1 VPEWSE
7 YPSWY
12 VDPSTRGF
20 NVTDLLSEFIGY
32 DQYDVS
38 LPPQPWRRPHCDK
51 LEPDIEPVFVDS
63 IKGIQFRDS
72 YPANAQDQYQLRRL
86 LIHINSGHVWP
97 DSVGERILL
106 AAEKAKNEAEEHLW
120 LLYNTAALYWRVI
133 GGNRQAIECL
143 RRAVLHAPE
152 KHQDIPLTQL
162 AYIMYRFNLQ
172 EDTHQLL
179 LSAIE
184 RNNTEP
190 VTYLAW
196 GIQQLSLNNAT
207 GAVTLLKYARD
218 LDPTLQEAEHCLFIA
233 RCTALREKLG
243 ENKKLDNQ
251 SGDEN
256 DKIPFWEKSWKPEN
270 WHESYLRGPE
280 DDLSL
285 NEKSFP
291 GETEKERAGRMAR
304 RHSRFGEMAE
314 RLSLESEL
322 PVRVD
327 QVELLLEI
335 IEDELKFND
344 NYQNVES
351 GRNDDDERLKYN
363 IAANLIA
370 KLTKVR
376 DSEDPIQVIQ
386 DETSAVKDEL

>member
-1 VPEWSE
+1 M
-7 YPSWY
+7 
-12 VDPSTRGF
+12 G
-20 NVTDLLSEFIGY
+20 
-32 DQYDVS
+32 
-38 LPPQPWRRPHCDK
+38 
-51 LEPDIEPVFVDS
+51 
-63 IKGIQFRDS
+63 
-72 YPANAQDQYQLRRL
+72 
-86 LIHINSGHVWP
+86 GHVWP
-97 DSVGERILL
+97 DSIGERILL
-106 AAEKAKNEAEEHLW
+106 AAEKAKNEAQEHLW

-184 RNNTEP
+184 RNDTEP

-207 GAVTLLKYARD
+207 GAVTLLNYARE
-218 LDPTLQEAEHCLFIA
+218 LDPSLQEAEHCLFIA
-233 RCTALREKLG
+233 RCTVLREKLG
-243 ENKKLDNQ
+243 EDIRSNG
-251 SGDEN
+251 SEN
-256 DKIPFWEKSWKPEN
+256 DNDKLLFWEKSWKPEN
-270 WHESYLRGPE
+270 WHDSYLRGPA

-285 NEKSFP
+285 NEKTFP
-291 GETEKERAGRMAR
+291 GESEKERVGRMAR
-304 RHSRFGEMAE
+304 RHSRFGVMAE

-335 IEDELKFND
+335 I
-344 NYQNVES
+344 
-351 GRNDDDERLKYN
+351 
-363 IAANLIA
+363 
-370 KLTKVR
+370 
-376 DSEDPIQVIQ
+376 
-386 DETSAVKDEL
+386 KDEL